1 MGAAMTIDKFTRVA
15 VLVAIVASI
24 AACGGKKDKAD
35 GHQTPQAGQPLN
47 PLTTAAR
54 LVAVQ
59 AASALG
65 DQATAQSQFDAAHT
79 DLMRSMK
86 IADSRRPIDREAA
99 RTAAK
104 QVDGVRSVVW
114 VDRHHLL
121 AMVDGG
127 RYRSQ
132 QTIGRICQQL
142 DPLGDTLAVV
152 VHLQDATARTGD
164 ELETISRNCQLK
176 SGEFAQFQPKRQLDV
191 IDPVIR
197 ARHKAV
203 NAGMPDAKESQR
215 RADEAMRLLEA
226 STPEM

>member
-1 MGAAMTIDKFTRVA
+1 
-15 VLVAIVASI
+15 
-24 AACGGKKDKAD
+24 
-35 GHQTPQAGQPLN
+35 
-47 PLTTAAR
+47 
-54 LVAVQ
+54 
-59 AASALG
+59 
-65 DQATAQSQFDAAHT
+65 
-79 DLMRSMK
+79 
-86 IADSRRPIDREAA
+86 A

-104 QVDGVRSVVW
+104 QVNGVRSVVW

-176 SGEFAQFQPKRQLDV
+176 PGEVAFAQPRRQLDV
-191 IDPVIR
+191 VAPAIR
-197 ARHKAV
+197 TQHRAV
-203 NAGMPDAKESQR
+203 NAAAPDAEESQR
-215 RADEAMRLLEA
+215 RADEAMRVLED
-226 STPEM
+226 STPSM